1 MFAPRLALLSVSGVV
16 VAAGLSGC
24 AQQGG
29 VEDKDFSGEA
39 ARVAN
44 VVRELDDAYAD
55 EQNDDSGAATACRNL
70 LSARLVASLGGRDC
84 ARNAAAALKN
94 SDATQMDVRKVTIR
108 GNVATVEA
116 RLKLG
121 DDQQRLDTLTLV
133 QEGRSWKF
141 DGSATGKRGEKAA
154 PAAPATAAPTST
166 TAAPTPSS

>member
-1 MFAPRLALLSVSGVV
+1 VFAPRLALLSVTGVV
-16 VAAGLSGC
+16 VAAGITGC

-29 VEDKDFSGEA
+29 VEDKDFDGEA

-55 EQNDDSGAATACRNL
+55 EQNDDDGAVTACRTL
-70 LSARLVASLGGRDC
+70 LSARLVAELGGRDC
-84 ARNAAAALKN
+84 ARTAAAALKN
-94 SDATQMDVRKVTIR
+94 ADATQTDVRKVTIR

-116 RLKLG
+116 RLKLN
-121 DDQQRLDTLTLV
+121 DDEQRLDTLTLV

-141 DGSATGKRGEKAA
+141 DGSVTGKKGDKAA
-154 PAAPATAAPTST
+154 PAAPATAAPTTT